1 MNKIFLLIGIFFL
14 VNTIFAQ
21 DKIIMLAGDTLNV
34 QITKTSPE
42 HVDFKYPKESLVNS
56 KEKSEIEKIIYSSG
70 RIEVVNEKVAL
81 PIIKSKDDW
90 EKVIITF
97 DENDILGL
105 RKCCDI
111 IGKSNWGALA
121 SVKGGKKAMEKMRK
135 EAAEKGASIILI
147 VDGWH
152 HEKGKPIS
160 GYARGVK
167 LTGVAYK

>member
-1 MNKIFLLIGIFFL
+1 MNKIFILIGSFFIY
-14 VNTIFAQ
+14 NTVSAQ

-34 QITKTSPE
+34 QITKNSPQF
-42 HVDFKYPKESLVNS
+42 VDFKYPNESVVNS
-56 KEKSEIEKIIYSSG
+56 KEKDKIEKILYSSG
-70 RIEVVNEKVAL
+70 RIEIINEKVAL

-90 EKVIITF
+90 EKVIVTF

-105 RKCCDI
+105 TKCCDI
-111 IGKSNWGALA
+111 IGKSNWGAAA

-135 EAAEKGASIILI
+135 EAAEKGASIIFI

-160 GYARGVK
+160 GYGRGVK